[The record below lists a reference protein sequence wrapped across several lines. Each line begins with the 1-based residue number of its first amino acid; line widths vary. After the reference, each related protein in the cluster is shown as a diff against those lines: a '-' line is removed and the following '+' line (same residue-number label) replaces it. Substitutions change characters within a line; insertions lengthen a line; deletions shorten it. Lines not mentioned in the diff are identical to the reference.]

1 MPLTPRQEPPPT
13 KKSLL
18 AEAYNDAYLFSNKLF
33 FKIRYVTSG
42 FLRQKA
48 VAHFKKVLCCEGD
61 TNLAHAVR
69 PVYLRG
75 SEAEWF
81 RAGTQK
87 CFSCHLCDVSTS
99 IRDVGVPCQYR
110 EGNSTRLTALS
121 WEFYQQSNVSCPG
134 RPGFPCGVRQPW
146 ELGLEAVGRDLA
158 SLAKPGQRCSC
169 RESHPQPHQ

>member
-87 CFSCHLCDVSTS
+87 CFSCHLCDVRTS
-99 IRDVGVPCQYR
+99 IRDVRGP
-110 EGNSTRLTALS
+110 LS
-121 WEFYQQSNVSCPG
+121 I
-134 RPGFPCGVRQPW
+134 
-146 ELGLEAVGRDLA
+146 LGG
-158 SLAKPGQRCSC
+158 
-169 RESHPQPHQ
+169 